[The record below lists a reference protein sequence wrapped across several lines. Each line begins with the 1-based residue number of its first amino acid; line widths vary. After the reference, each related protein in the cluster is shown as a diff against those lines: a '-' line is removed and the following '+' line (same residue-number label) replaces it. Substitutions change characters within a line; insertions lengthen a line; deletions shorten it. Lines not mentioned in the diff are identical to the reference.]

1 MAAAD
6 KDTSAAPAPTAAPA
20 TSPVAAPA
28 PSAPPVVVA
37 APAPAI
43 VPPPVVAAVAAV
55 PPQTAPIVSLD
66 EFMQHHSLSEKRV
79 ELLNAFAV
87 MHARA
92 GKTQDTH
99 AGFARAFQAF
109 ANAVPA

>member
-20 TSPVAAPA
+20 TPPA

-37 APAPAI
+37 SPAPVIA
-43 VPPPVVAAVAAV
+43 PPPIVAVAAAR
-55 PPQTAPIVSLD
+55 PAHGAPVVSLG

-87 MHARA
+87 MHART

-99 AGFARAFQAF
+99 AGFAKAFQAF
-109 ANAVPA
+109 INAEPA